1 MQTNKLRPYQV
12 EGVERLLALVETK
25 RHAAILADEPG
36 LGKTIQVAEF
46 INRRSDLLYI
56 LIVCPASLR
65 VNWKRE
71 LDRWLLP
78 HLQSTLHVEIVSYE
92 EVVRE
97 YIEFDEYDLIVFD
110 EAHYLKNPEAKRTKA
125 CLALEAKTRLF
136 LTGTPVV
143 NRPMDLFP
151 ILQSLGMKLS
161 RTEFG
166 KRYCGGKLVC
176 IRWKPTKRYA
186 WDFSGAS
193 HTDELN
199 KVLRAQVMVRRTK
212 REVLHDLP
220 PKIRQ
225 VIELSI
231 PDGESPELKAAVTRM
246 FDGME
251 SAAANLA
258 ELKKVAFEELSKAR
272 LDLARNKLPHVEE
285 FVRDLLAEEDKVV
298 VFAHHREIIEA
309 LRIDLADYGT
319 VSLYGGMTDA
329 QKDAA
334 VTRFQTDPNIRVFV
348 GQIQAAGT
356 GLTLTSAHTVV
367 FAELDW
373 VPGNVTQAEDRC
385 HRIGQGDPVRVIH
398 LVAADSID
406 ARMVRALVDKQNTID
421 EVMK

>member
-1 MQTNKLRPYQV
+1 M
-12 EGVERLLALVETK
+12 
-25 RHAAILADEPG
+25 ADEPG
-36 LGKTIQVAEF
+36 LGKSAQVIEF
-46 INRRSDLLYI
+46 INQRTSIIYV

-65 VNWKRE
+65 LNWRQEFDQWLRPTDADSVE
-71 LDRWLLP
+71 LTIL
-78 HLQSTLHVEIVSYE
+78 SYE
-92 EVVRE
+92 EVTAGKAVE
-97 YIEFDEYDLIVFD
+97 LPDLDLIVFD
-110 EAHYLKNPEAKRTKA
+110 EAHYLKNPAAKRTRA
-125 CLALEAKTRLF
+125 CLALKAETRLF

-151 ILQSLGMKLS
+151 ILQSLGMKAN
-161 RTEFG
+161 RTAFG

-193 HTDELN
+193 NTEELN
-199 KVLRAQVMVRRTK
+199 AALRKHVMVRRTK
-212 REVLHDLP
+212 AEVLHELP

-251 SAAANLA
+251 SAAANLR
-258 ELKKVAFEELSKAR
+258 ELRRIAFEELAKAR
-272 LDLARNKLPHVEE
+272 LDLARNKLPHVVSY
-285 FVRDLLAEEDKVV
+285 VRDLLEEEDKVV
-298 VFAHHREIIEA
+298 VFAHHREVVDALVSAFGGEA
-309 LRIDLADYGT
+309 VR
-319 VSLYGGMTDA
+319 LYGGMTDA

-334 VTRFQTDPNIRVFV
+334 VRAFQTSASVRVFV

-356 GLTLTSAHTVV
+356 GLTLTAARTVV

-385 HRIGQGDPVRVIH
+385 HRIGQHDPVRVIH
-398 LVAADSID
+398 LVAADSMD
-406 ARMVRALVDKQNTID
+406 ARMVRALVDKQNVIERVT
-421 EVMK
+421 K